1 MEEIT
6 LEKIDIIK
14 ERTGVTYTEAKE
26 ALEASNGN
34 VIDALVYVE
43 KSSPKKGE
51 KVKEQFDTTKDEF
64 IAWIKDTMN
73 KGNVSRIRVKKDDK
87 IILDIPVSAGI
98 VGGVAAGIVWAPSIA
113 LMFLTAVVAKVTVE
127 ITKEDG
133 SVEVVNTVVKD
144 TVSTVKEKMGD
155 AASEFKDKFKSNSSN
170 NNSDSENSYQY
181 TVKFDDIDENK
192 NSNNNETK

>member
-6 LEKIDIIK
+6 LEKIDIVK

-43 KSSPKKGE
+43 KNSSNKGE
-51 KVKEQFDTTKDEF
+51 KVKEQFETTKDGF
-64 IAWIKDTMN
+64 VAWLKDIAN
-73 KGNVSRIRVKKDDK
+73 KGNVSRIKVKKDEK
-87 IILDIPVSAGI
+87 VILDIPVSAGI
-98 VGGVAAGIVWAPSIA
+98 VGGVVAGIAWAPSIA
-113 LMFLTAVVAKVTVE
+113 LMFLTAVAAKVTVE

-144 TVSTVKEKMGD
+144 TVSNVKEKMND
-155 AASEFKDKFKSNSSN
+155 AASDFKEKFKSNN
-170 NNSDSENSYQY
+170 KAEGENSYQY
-181 TVKFDDIDENK
+181 TVKFDDIDNDK
-192 NSNNNETK
+192 KDGNNETK

>member
-43 KSSPKKGE
+43 KNSSKKGE

-64 IAWIKDTMN
+64 VAWIKDTIN

-87 IILDIPVSAGI
+87 VILDIPVSAGI
-98 VGGVAAGIVWAPSIA
+98 VGGVAAGIAWAPSIA

-144 TVSTVKEKMGD
+144 TVSTVKEKMSD
-155 AASEFKDKFKSNSSN
+155 AASEFKDKFKGNSGN
-170 NNSDSENSYQY
+170 AKSDDENSYQY
-181 TVKFDDIDENK
+181 TVKFDDIDDDKKGND
-192 NSNNNETK
+192 SETK

>member
-43 KSSPKKGE
+43 KNSKKSGSAR
-51 KVKEQFDTTKDEF
+51 EQFDTTKDEF
-64 IAWIKDTMN
+64 VAWLKEIIN
-73 KGNVSRIRVKKDDK
+73 KGNVSRIRVKKDEK
-87 IILDIPVSAGI
+87 VILDIPVSAGI
-98 VGGVAAGIVWAPSIA
+98 VGGVAAGIAWAPSIA

-144 TVSTVKEKMGD
+144 TVSTVKEKMSD
-155 AASEFKDKFKSNSSN
+155 AASEFKDKFKGSN
-170 NNSDSENSYQY
+170 DKKDDENSYQY
-181 TVKFDDIDENK
+181 TVRFDDIDENK
-192 NSNNNETK
+192 NSDNNETK

>member
-6 LEKIDIIK
+6 LEKIDIVK
-14 ERTGVTYTEAKE
+14 ERTGVTYTEAKQ

-43 KSSPKKGE
+43 KNSPSKGE
-51 KVKEQFDTTKDEF
+51 GVKQQFDTTKDEF
-64 IAWIKDTMN
+64 VAWLKDIAN
-73 KGNVSRIRVKKDDK
+73 KGNVSRIKVKKDEK
-87 IILDIPVSAGI
+87 VILDIPVSAGI
-98 VGGVAAGIVWAPSIA
+98 VGGVVAGIAWAPSIA

-144 TVSTVKEKMGD
+144 TVSNVKEKMND
-155 AASEFKDKFKSNSSN
+155 AASDFKEKFKGN
-170 NNSDSENSYQY
+170 NNKAEGENSYQY
-181 TVKFDDIDENK
+181 TVKFDDIDNDK
-192 NSNNNETK
+192 KDNNNETK

>member
-43 KSSPKKGE
+43 KNSKKNGGA
-51 KVKEQFDTTKDEF
+51 KEQFDTTKDEF
-64 IAWIKDTMN
+64 VAWIKDIIS

-98 VGGVAAGIVWAPSIA
+98 VGGVAAGVVWAPSIA
-113 LMFLTAVVAKVTVE
+113 LMFLTAVVTRVTVE

-133 SVEVVNTVVKD
+133 SVEVVNKVVKD
-144 TVSTVKEKMGD
+144 TVTNVKEKMND
-155 AASEFKDKFKSNSSN
+155 AASEFKEKFKGSN
-170 NNSDSENSYQY
+170 NNRDDSENSYQY
-181 TVKFDDIDENK
+181 TVRFDDIDDDK
-192 NSNNNETK
+192 KSDDNETK